1 MDLNEATKI
10 LANNGYAIDEGIG
23 NFLKKA
29 RRSVFGKNKDD
40 EDILAKRRA
49 RQEQQAKTHADDE
62 KQREGTLSASDDY
75 TSDVL
80 RYLQDE
86 EEYRAIYEILVKLRK
101 KYGKYIMYSNAL
113 TPHRISVSAVYQK
126 NSTSREMAG
135 KYSDRNGGKYAS
147 APVDRKQYNFCKV
160 GEIGLLATD
169 RFNYSD
175 RKGGFDDNDS
185 NAHMKYATSVEN
197 AMNSKY
203 TETDD
208 IKEWAVEI
216 NDIVNE
222 IVNSKSKNAAN
233 DWEQNIDQNESAK
246 FNKGENNMDLN
257 EAKQILKRNG
267 YICEGFMDKLK
278 LKKDKFFGQSK
289 YNEDLAAELQD
300 VSITDYSK
308 ILQVL
313 ADYGLEDE
321 LKKAGNWNDFDP
333 DEPGEFWA
341 CLQGA
346 LGWKVSAFSS
356 GNGDG
361 SWVNINGKKCK
372 SAYQAYVAM
381 QNGKYEG

>member
-1 MDLNEATKI
+1 MDLNEAKQ
-10 LANNGYAIDEGIG
+10 LLNDNGYAIDEGIG
-23 NFLKKA
+23 NFVKKA
-29 RRSVFGKNKDD
+29 RRAVFGKNKDD
-40 EDILAKRRA
+40 EDILAKRKA
-49 RQEQQAKTHADDE
+49 RQEIQAKAHADDE

-75 TSDVL
+75 TSGVL
-80 RYLQDE
+80 RYLQGED
-86 EEYRAIYEILVKLRK
+86 EYRAIYEILVKLRK
-101 KYGKYIMYSNAL
+101 KYGKHIMYSNAL
-113 TPHRISVSAVYQK
+113 TPHRVSVYAVYK
-126 NSTSREMAG
+126 NNSASQEGGA
-135 KYSDRNGGKYAS
+135 KYTDRNGGKYTS
-147 APVDRKQYNFCKV
+147 APVERKLYGFCKV

-197 AMNSKY
+197 AKNSKY

-208 IKEWAVEI
+208 LQEWAVEI
-216 NDIVNE
+216 NDLVNE
-222 IVNSKSKNAAN
+222 IVNAKSKDAAN
-233 DWEQNIDQNESAK
+233 DWEQNADQNEAVK

-257 EAKQILKRNG
+257 EAKKILEKNG

-278 LKKDKFFGQSK
+278 LKKDKFFGQDK

-308 ILQVL
+308 ILKVF
-313 ADYGLEDE
+313 AEYGFEDE

-333 DEPGEFWA
+333 NEPGEFWA
-341 CLQGA
+341 CLQDA
-346 LGWKVSAFSS
+346 LGWKLTAFSS
-356 GNGDG
+356 GDGDG